1 VVKRKDIED
10 YERLGNLVLKI
21 NKVLAIAGPLLTGI
35 AAVGSAFV
43 GNGSWAAIVAVA
55 AGALGSAVN
64 AFEHGGQIGMVFE
77 MYRNCGGFFRLLQE
91 SIETTLGER
100 DLEKRE
106 NGELFEMNVALKL
119 GRSLSQLKQLA
130 RKSASARM
138 DRSAV
143 DEFASKLF

>member
-35 AAVGSAFV
+35 AAVGSTFV

-91 SIETTLGER
+91 SINTTLGER

-130 RKSASARM
+130 RKPASTRM
-138 DRSAV
+138 DGSAV

>member
-1 VVKRKDIED
+1 VKRKDIED

-91 SIETTLGER
+91 SIEDTLNER
-100 DLEKRE
+100 DTEKRE
-106 NGELFEMNVALKL
+106 NGEMFEMKVALKL
-119 GRSLSQLKQLA
+119 GRSLSQFKQLA
-130 RKSASARM
+130 RKSASSRM
-138 DRSAV
+138 DGTTI
-143 DEFASKLF
+143 DEFGSKLF